1 MVILRRTIT
10 SKGIWLLHSFSLT
23 LFQPGESSPYS
34 WYSTYAYASDTRS
47 ICLLGH
53 WDECVLNFWVER
65 CIVMMMYPAT
75 VASMCEEVRNPVRQV
90 PRAMAW
96 AIPIGFLV
104 GMIFLLP
111 VVFTLPDIGMLLAGE
126 IVLIAFSKLTS
137 FMNSTW
143 WSTYRSSIHD
153 SNGFSWRRVWLGARS
168 NPNFAWWRLTTDAI
182 VDFHQ

>member
-1 MVILRRTIT
+1 
-10 SKGIWLLHSFSLT
+10 
-23 LFQPGESSPYS
+23 
-34 WYSTYAYASDTRS
+34 
-47 ICLLGH
+47 
-53 WDECVLNFWVER
+53 
-65 CIVMMMYPAT
+65 
-75 VASMCEEVRNPVRQV
+75 
-90 PRAMAW
+90 MAW

-168 NPNFAWWRLTTDAI
+168 NPNFA
-182 VDFHQ
+182 